1 MAGSRKPRRDLSALE
16 EALAEVRDGRPAAVY
31 LLDGDPFLTLRAARQ
46 IAEALVPE
54 PQRALNVVELDA
66 AAAPAEVAREL
77 ATGGLFGGGKAVL
90 VAEPAFLT
98 SREDAGE
105 AFDRALRS
113 WREGKQRD
121 GARRL
126 VALAAKAGW
135 TTADLDPSR
144 ADAPDLDDWRRELG
158 VDPEDRIAAEA
169 FLAEA
174 GRYAV
179 ERGLQAGKEDAAAL
193 EALLS
198 RGLPPGRVLV
208 IAAGK
213 VDGRLPLAKRLAAA
227 GRRITLAVEKEGRWD
242 DERPV
247 LGPVLEALL
256 TGTGKRV
263 DRAAEARL
271 AELVGDDARTLAA
284 EVGKLAAYAGERTV
298 ITAEDV
304 EALVARVASDKFFAL
319 GNAVESRDLAGA
331 LSVLRRSLE
340 DGLSGP
346 QLLASLAGALRR
358 LIVEQ
363 ERGRLAAPG
372 RRLPSFEAWS
382 AAVLPTIPADELGE
396 RKPYGLW
403 MKYQASQRFDR
414 GELLDGLSALAEA
427 DLALKSGGDGQV
439 LLERCLVGLLSRREP
454 GRRTA

>member
-1 MAGSRKPRRDLSALE
+1 MASRRPRGDLPTLE
-16 EALAEVRDGRPAAVY
+16 EALAEVRAGRPAPVY
-31 LLDGDPFLTLRAARQ
+31 LLDGDPFLTLRAARE

-54 PQRALNVVELDA
+54 AQRALNVVELDA
-66 AAAPAEVAREL
+66 AATPAEVGREL

-98 SREDAGE
+98 SKEDVAQ
-105 AFDRALRS
+105 AFDRARDA
-113 WREGKQRD
+113 WAQGRQRD

-135 TTADLDPSR
+135 TTADLDRSR
-144 ADAPDLDDWRRELG
+144 ADAPGLADWRRELG
-158 VDPEDRIAAEA
+158 VDPEDEASAEA
-169 FLAEA
+169 FLEEA
-174 GRYAV
+174 GRYAM

-198 RGLPPGRVLV
+198 RGLPPGHVLV

-227 GRRITLAVEKEGRWD
+227 GRRLTLAVEREGRWD

-247 LGPVLEALL
+247 LGPVLAALL
-256 TGTGKRV
+256 SGTGKRV
-263 DRAAEARL
+263 DREAEARL
-271 AELVGDDARTLAA
+271 AELVGDDARALAA
-284 EVGKLAAYAGERTV
+284 ELGKLAAYAGEREV

-304 EALVARVASDKFFAL
+304 DALVTRVASDKFFAL
-319 GNAVESRDLAGA
+319 GNAVESRDLPGA

-340 DGLSGP
+340 DELSGP
-346 QLLASLAGALRR
+346 QLLGSLAGTLRR
-358 LIVEQ
+358 LLTEQ

-372 RRLPSFEAWS
+372 RRLGSFEAWS

-403 MKYQASQRFDR
+403 MKYQASQRFGR
-414 GELLDGLSALAEA
+414 GELLDGLAALAEA
-427 DLALKSGGDGQV
+427 DLLLKTGSDGQV
-439 LLERCLVGLLSRREP
+439 LLERCLVDLLSRREP